1 MLFQK
6 ISMMKINWDDVLPEI
21 IIAEWQNILENVN
34 VMNSLKLESHYL
46 KMFDFKDVE
55 VIELHGFWDASLN
68 AYVAVIYMRS
78 KLKDGSYWI
87 NFIASKTK
95 INPIERKNLTI
106 LKLELMINDMCVF
119 FNQL

>member
-1 MLFQK
+1 M
-6 ISMMKINWDDVLPEI
+6 
-21 IIAEWQNILENVN
+21 
-34 VMNSLKLESHYL
+34 
-46 KMFDFKDVE
+46 
-55 VIELHGFWDASLN
+55 N

-78 KLKDGSYWI
+78 KLKDGSYCI

-119 FNQL
+119 FDQL